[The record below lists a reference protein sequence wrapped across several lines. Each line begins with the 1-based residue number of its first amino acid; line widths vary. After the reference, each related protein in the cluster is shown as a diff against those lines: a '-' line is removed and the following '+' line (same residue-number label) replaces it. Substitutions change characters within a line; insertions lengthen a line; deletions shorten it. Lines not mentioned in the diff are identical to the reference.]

1 MTKRTGAIVVG
12 SLAALAFFSAIGL
25 AVAKSKSDESGSPTS
40 PEAALEWM
48 NASLGIPTSLNTTTL
63 ASGRTYQVARWVIG
77 GKEALLITSLSPKA
91 IHAVQRDTQDRMP
104 QVLVSSL
111 PDDASKLDVDE
122 LVRSF

>member
-12 SLAALAFFSAIGL
+12 SLAALAFFSAIGI
-25 AVAKSKSDESGSPTS
+25 AVAKSTSDNGEPTS

-48 NASLGIPTSLNTTTL
+48 NASLGVPTTLNTTTL

-77 GKEALLITSLSPKA
+77 GKEALLITSLSPKT
-91 IHAVQRDTQDRMP
+91 IHAVQRDTQDRTP

-111 PDDASKLDVDE
+111 PDDSAKLDVEE